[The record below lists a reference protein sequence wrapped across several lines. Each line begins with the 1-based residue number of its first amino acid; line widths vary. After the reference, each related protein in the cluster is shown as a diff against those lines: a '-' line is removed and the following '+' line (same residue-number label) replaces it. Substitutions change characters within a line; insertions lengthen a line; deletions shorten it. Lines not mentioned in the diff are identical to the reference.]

1 MLSIFTQKSFSLRL
15 SFSLNN
21 FYVQTSCDATMK
33 SLPKMLQML
42 SKIDRKTYA
51 SFLER
56 LKIIYLAMDKKY
68 QEAAH
73 YYNFHCTGC
82 DDSCCFTRFY
92 HHTLLEYLYIMEGYH
107 TLVDE
112 KKVEVKYGAL
122 EICRKTREADEKGAP
137 VRLICPFNVNNLCL
151 IYTYRPMICRLHG
164 IPYVLQRPGQ
174 GVLYASGCE
183 VFTEQYQVKGRFEFD
198 RTPFYIK
205 MAELAKKLKQAVGM
219 TQKIKMTVAQ
229 MVTTF

>member
-1 MLSIFTQKSFSLRL
+1 
-15 SFSLNN
+15 
-21 FYVQTSCDATMK
+21 MK

-42 SKIDRKTYA
+42 PKIDRKTYA

-137 VRLICPFNVNNLCL
+137 VRLMCPFNVNNLCL

-164 IPYVLQRPGQ
+164 IPHVLQRPGQ

-183 VFTEQYQVKGRFEFD
+183 VFTEQYQGKGRFEFD

-205 MAELAKKLKQAVGM
+205 MAELEKKLKQAVGM

-229 MVTTF
+229 MVITF

>member
-42 SKIDRKTYA
+42 PKIDRKTYA

-137 VRLICPFNVNNLCL
+137 VRLMCPFNVNNLCL

-164 IPYVLQRPGQ
+164 IPHVLQRPGQ

-183 VFTEQYQVKGRFEFD
+183 VFTEQYQGKGRFEFD

-205 MAELAKKLKQAVGM
+205 MAELEKKLKQAVGM

-229 MVTTF
+229 MVITF